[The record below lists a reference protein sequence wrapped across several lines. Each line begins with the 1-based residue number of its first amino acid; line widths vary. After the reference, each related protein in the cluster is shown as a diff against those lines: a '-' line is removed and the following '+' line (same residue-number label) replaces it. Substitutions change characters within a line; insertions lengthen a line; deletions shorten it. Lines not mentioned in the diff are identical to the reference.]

1 MLEGH
6 VGYLLNEAVLWHS
19 LIVYQVLCILSHYSF
34 CHPQLNWGYA
44 ASVGI
49 KHGQLVTV
57 LISLVIG
64 LCS

>member
-34 CHPQLNWGYA
+34 CHPQLN
-44 ASVGI
+44 
-49 KHGQLVTV
+49 
-57 LISLVIG
+57 
-64 LCS
+64 